1 MSYPL
6 VRECIAPGVY
16 FSAIT
21 DKKFKHNRMSVN
33 LIAKLDRQ
41 KVTGRA
47 VVPFILRQGS
57 KNCPDFT
64 QLNKRLCDLY
74 GASLGA
80 GVDKFGEYQIIALG
94 MIGVDS
100 RFTLQGED
108 MVRACAGLLA
118 EILLEPNITDG
129 KFDKKNTELEKQNLL
144 DTIQAEINDKRTYA
158 WIRCRDVMCQGEGCA
173 IKKYGYKE
181 DAEKITP
188 ESAAA
193 AYEELIRTARI
204 EIMFEGCG
212 DPSAAK
218 EIFREKFAGMRREPI
233 EVSPNCARNQQGP
246 VKQETRTDGGQAGQA
261 GDGLPGGADR
271 QLPQGQHRPHRGG
284 AVWRD
289 GQIRCCLKMCAKSS
303 ACAITVPPPTTA
315 SPG

>member
-80 GVDKFGEYQIIALG
+80 GVDKFGEYQIIALV
-94 MIGVDS
+94 MILVA
-100 RFTLQGED
+100 L
-108 MVRACAGLLA
+108 VLL
-118 EILLEPNITDG
+118 N
-129 KFDKKNTELEKQNLL
+129 
-144 DTIQAEINDKRTYA
+144 
-158 WIRCRDVMCQGEGCA
+158 V
-173 IKKYGYKE
+173 
-181 DAEKITP
+181 
-188 ESAAA
+188 
-193 AYEELIRTARI
+193 
-204 EIMFEGCG
+204 
-212 DPSAAK
+212 
-218 EIFREKFAGMRREPI
+218 
-233 EVSPNCARNQQGP
+233 
-246 VKQETRTDGGQAGQA
+246 
-261 GDGLPGGADR
+261 
-271 QLPQGQHRPHRGG
+271 
-284 AVWRD
+284 
-289 GQIRCCLKMCAKSS
+289 
-303 ACAITVPPPTTA
+303 
-315 SPG
+315 

>member
-129 KFDKKNTELEKQNLL
+129 KFDKKIPNWRS
-144 DTIQAEINDKRTYA
+144 RT
-158 WIRCRDVMCQGEGCA
+158 CS
-173 IKKYGYKE
+173 
-181 DAEKITP
+181 TP
-188 ESAAA
+188 SRRRSTTSAPTPGSAA
-193 AYEELIRTARI
+193 
-204 EIMFEGCG
+204 
-212 DPSAAK
+212 
-218 EIFREKFAGMRREPI
+218 GM
-233 EVSPNCARNQQGP
+233 
-246 VKQETRTDGGQAGQA
+246 
-261 GDGLPGGADR
+261 
-271 QLPQGQHRPHRGG
+271 
-284 AVWRD
+284 
-289 GQIRCCLKMCAKSS
+289 
-303 ACAITVPPPTTA
+303 
-315 SPG
+315 

>member
-118 EILLEPNITDG
+118 EILLQPNITDG
-129 KFDKKNTELEKQNLL
+129 KFDEKNTELEKQNLL

-181 DAEKITP
+181 D
-188 ESAAA
+188 
-193 AYEELIRTARI
+193 R
-204 EIMFEGCG
+204 
-212 DPSAAK
+212 
-218 EIFREKFAGMRREPI
+218 
-233 EVSPNCARNQQGP
+233 
-246 VKQETRTDGGQAGQA
+246 
-261 GDGLPGGADR
+261 
-271 QLPQGQHRPHRGG
+271 
-284 AVWRD
+284 
-289 GQIRCCLKMCAKSS
+289 KS
-303 ACAITVPPPTTA
+303 VV
-315 SPG
+315 

>member
-118 EILLEPNITDG
+118 EILLQPNITDG

-193 AYEELIRTARI
+193 AYVRGLRRPL
-204 EIMFEGCG
+204 GGKG
-212 DPSAAK
+212 DFP
-218 EIFREKFAGMRREPI
+218 REVCRDAPR
-233 EVSPNCARNQQGP
+233 
-246 VKQETRTDGGQAGQA
+246 
-261 GDGLPGGADR
+261 AD
-271 QLPQGQHRPHRGG
+271 
-284 AVWRD
+284 
-289 GQIRCCLKMCAKSS
+289 
-303 ACAITVPPPTTA
+303 
-315 SPG
+315 

>member
-233 EVSPNCARNQQGP
+233 EVSPNCARWSRSTATARP
-246 VKQETRTDGGQAGQA
+246 TSPASRWRCSAG
-261 GDGLPGGADR
+261 R
-271 QLPQGQHRPHRGG
+271 
-284 AVWRD
+284 
-289 GQIRCCLKMCAKSS
+289 QIRCCLKMCAKSS
-303 ACAITVPPPTTA
+303 ACAITAPPPTTA
-315 SPG
+315 SPE

>member
-158 WIRCRDVMCQGEGCA
+158 WIRCRDVMPGRGLRHQKVRLQRG
-173 IKKYGYKE
+173 
-181 DAEKITP
+181 
-188 ESAAA
+188 
-193 AYEELIRTARI
+193 
-204 EIMFEGCG
+204 
-212 DPSAAK
+212 
-218 EIFREKFAGMRREPI
+218 RRKDYPR
-233 EVSPNCARNQQGP
+233 VR
-246 VKQETRTDGGQAGQA
+246 GGR
-261 GDGLPGGADR
+261 LRGAD
-271 QLPQGQHRPHRGG
+271 PHRAHRDHVRGLRRPFGG
-284 AVWRD
+284 KGDFPREVCRD
-289 GQIRCCLKMCAKSS
+289 APRAD
-303 ACAITVPPPTTA
+303 
-315 SPG
+315 